1 MIERF
6 LSALNAIQDNAW
18 AFALFVLAAVVAL
31 SGGVLGAILILRFH
45 VSDYTLAK
53 DIIQFAG
60 TIAMTGAAIF
70 HGKDKRD

>member
-1 MIERF
+1 MIER
-6 LSALNAIQDNAW
+6 LLAALNAVQDNAW
-18 AFALFVLAAVVAL
+18 AFALFVLAALVAI
-31 SGGVLGAILILRFH
+31 SGGVLGAVMILRFR
-45 VSDYTLAK
+45 VSDYTIAK